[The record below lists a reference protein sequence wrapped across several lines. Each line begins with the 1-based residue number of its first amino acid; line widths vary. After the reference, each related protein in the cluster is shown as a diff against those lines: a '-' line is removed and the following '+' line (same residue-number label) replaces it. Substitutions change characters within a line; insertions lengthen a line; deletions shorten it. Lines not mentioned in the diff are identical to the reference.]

1 MDRIRAAIEPIKR
14 RIMMA
19 FARAVVRGINDA
31 AGRQLLQIEVLK
43 GELRADVERMQDY
56 GFTSVPLPGAD
67 AAVVFVAGNREQ
79 GIILA
84 VDDRRYRPTGLQP
97 GEACMYT
104 NQAEHRILMKAGQEI
119 HFIAGASSIVMTPAG
134 ITITAPAIDFVAG

>member
-1 MDRIRAAIEPIKR
+1 MDSLKAMMEPIKR

-19 FARAVVRGINDA
+19 VARAVVRGVTDSG
-31 AGRQLLQIEVLK
+31 GRQQLQIELMK

-56 GFTSVPLPGAD
+56 GITSVPLPGAD
-67 AAVVFVAGNREQ
+67 AGVVFVAGNREQ

-97 GEACMYT
+97 GEVCIYT
-104 NQAEHRILMKAGQEI
+104 NQANHRVLMKAGQEI
-119 HFIAGASSIVMTPAG
+119 HLTAGASSIVMKPTG
-134 ITITAPAIDFVAG
+134 ITITAPVINFVQG